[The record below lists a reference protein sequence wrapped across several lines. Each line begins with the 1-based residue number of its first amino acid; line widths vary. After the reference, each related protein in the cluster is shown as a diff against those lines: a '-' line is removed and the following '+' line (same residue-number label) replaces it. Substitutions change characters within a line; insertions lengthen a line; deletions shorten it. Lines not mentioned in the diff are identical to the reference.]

1 LVGFLER
8 PRKLLPVLAGAIP
21 NAPDR
26 LGRYPNILALKKD
39 RAGFSPAA
47 LNLRVNGSQPPLA
60 SGPVSCSRH
69 AADPG
74 SLFAWPLDRW

>member
-26 LGRYPNILALKKD
+26 LGRYPNILASKKD
-39 RAGFSPAA
+39 RTGLATCLARDTRCS
-47 LNLRVNGSQPPLA
+47 NL
-60 SGPVSCSRH
+60 
-69 AADPG
+69 AADPV
-74 SLFAWPLDRW
+74 SLFRWPLDRW

>member
-26 LGRYPNILALKKD
+26 LGRYPNILASKKD
-39 RAGFSPAA
+39 RAGLATCKSTC
-47 LNLRVNGSQPPLA
+47 LRSGDCGSVEPCNA
-60 SGPVSCSRH
+60 VR
-69 AADPG
+69 
-74 SLFAWPLDRW
+74 